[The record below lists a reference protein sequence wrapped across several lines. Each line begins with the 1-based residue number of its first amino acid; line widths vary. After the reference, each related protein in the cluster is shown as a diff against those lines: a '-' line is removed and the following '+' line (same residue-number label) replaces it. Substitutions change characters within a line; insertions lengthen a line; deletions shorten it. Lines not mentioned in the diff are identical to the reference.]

1 MAKIHT
7 TCLASLTGSVI
18 SSVAWADNITSVVGM
33 VGTIISALFGLLSLF
48 ILIYNRLKRKA
59 DEGTLTAEDILKA
72 IKEGKEGASPYVKAI
87 KEAVKDYEEKS
98 KGNEDF

>member
-72 IKEGKEGASPYVKAI
+72 IKEGKREASPYVKAI